1 MAAFDLTPER
11 LRRSVYTDRFAA
23 LARADVDL
31 ATWRTWDKNLVR
43 DHRILVPVD
52 VQAYVVPTDGREAC
66 VDVAGVDGDP
76 APFDPGA
83 VRPPGVHLHW
93 ALPDALLRGEN
104 DPVTRRVRMPRLPD
118 RWVVVRTLLPE
129 GARTAYASGWVL
141 DAVTGGVTPLST
153 YAGTVPPGTPPL
165 DGGVPLEVLDGAARG
180 SLLWTA
186 TYQGA
191 LNRFALHD
199 PLLDLP
205 GVEVAPHGIHRGRAS
220 YTVAGWWTD
229 SGTDPLAGTRGE
241 TSLRARLAEL
251 RWWVSPDGEDA
262 VEYAEDPRSA
272 KLEQYAGLTSPRT
285 YAPVT
290 LQTRYSTSRTTYS
303 AVAPET
309 GLPLAEVAG
318 VVVGPG
324 ATRYHTMLH
333 GSVIGVPVDGTAGGA
348 DDRPDASTL
357 AASLGTDIDDIV
369 SAFAA
374 PALAS
379 DPAKRLGAER
389 LCAAFTGDLLG
400 RIGTPDGLSDLADQE
415 HANGFWAL
423 PGRPVPGARADRLR
437 TEDSTPLGPLAVGR
451 KGRAAHRP
459 AKGATA
465 PTGTKVGWRGVTPM
479 TSRTHATA
487 RDEKQRERDDP
498 GAGARATDPG
508 AAPPA
513 GREVARAAPRVF
525 RPAPLMVGLRGVHPS
540 ARHHGD
546 GMFDDQGLLRCRFP
560 GEVSPSIDGTLDG
573 RTVLPTLG
581 SGAVPS
587 EVTRVVREAILC
599 DGYSVGW
606 LAASSART
614 GADVE
619 AIESRLTAE
628 MLRLYGTSATYDGS
642 GTGLVAAAAR
652 ARAPRAAARDPWSGY
667 SRVEE
672 VTTLQ
677 VAAELSRFSLVAWSP
692 PSPVA
697 ITTWR
702 QPWVPLWLEWR
713 VELTGTEDLA
723 GWSLLDGDLR
733 RTEPV
738 VGATRT
744 LTGRSPLTTG
754 VGSALTTAMAAWLEQ
769 EQARDL
775 ASPSQSVI
783 PDADADVLA
792 AVADLVRPLDLCSA
806 SFDGVREQLLG
817 IAYEGF
823 VQRARGADGV
833 NRPRATGLPV
843 PLFGGALRV
852 LDLRLVD
859 AFGRVVVVPLT
870 GLARTSTQEL
880 PGEPTSLLL
889 PPRIQNSA
897 RWLLRLVDPAYG
909 LDQDP
914 ALAPEAYVDQLHAAL
929 AVTPVSGFLLP
940 DHIDEAL
947 EVFDR
952 DGFPL
957 GQLEHDSFSV
967 DDGPGSV
974 RWEPAPG
981 RPVPPDAGPLTD
993 VPPHAQHAA
1002 LFAAGLVQ
1010 ADIEARQAATTPSC
1024 SALSALLRA
1033 IDSTLWTVDTL
1044 AAIGTPTIAGLVGR
1058 PVAVVRATLRLDAP
1072 DDVDEV
1078 QVDEAGGPAARTA
1091 AYAALAA
1098 HDFPVRIGELGR
1110 SDDSVL
1116 GFFVDD
1122 DYTHFHVVDRVVADS
1137 ALASGPRTG
1146 FLGRLGDSP
1155 GQDPIAHDYLVL
1167 EDTLSIRLGQT
1178 LRLTILML
1186 PAGKVHL
1193 TSGILPRKALELAD
1207 TWVGPGLARMVPS
1220 VRVGPLLVDPAEIR
1234 LPNVASLGSKQQ
1246 FTRRTG
1252 PITWRDDPILAS
1264 TTSAY
1269 LPKMPHEVQEGWIRV
1284 APDEEGGP

>member
-1 MAAFDLTPER
+1 MAGFDLTPER
-11 LRRSVYTDRFAA
+11 LAKSVYTDRFAA

-31 ATWRTWDKNLVR
+31 ATWQTWDPHLVR
-43 DHRILVPVD
+43 DKRILVPVD
-52 VQAYVVPTDGREAC
+52 VQAYVVPAGGSEPC

-76 APFDPGA
+76 APFDTGA
-83 VRPPGVHLHW
+83 VRPAGVHLHW

-104 DPVTRRVRMPRLPD
+104 DPVTKKVRMPRLPD

-129 GARTAYASGWVL
+129 GSRTAYASGWVL

-153 YAGTVPPGTPPL
+153 YAGSVPPGDAPL
-165 DGGVPLEVLDGAARG
+165 DGGVPLEALDGAARG
-180 SLLWTA
+180 SLMWTA
-186 TYQGA
+186 TYRGA
-191 LNRFALHD
+191 INRFALHD
-199 PLLDLP
+199 PLADLP
-205 GVEVAPHGIHRGRAS
+205 GAEVAPQGFHRGRAG

-229 SGTDPLAGTRGE
+229 SGQDPLAGSRGE
-241 TSLRARLAEL
+241 TGLRARLTEL
-251 RWWVSPDGEDA
+251 HWWVSPDGEDA
-262 VEYAEDPRSA
+262 VEYPEDPRTA
-272 KLEQYAGLTSPRT
+272 KLEQYAGLKSPRT
-285 YAPVT
+285 NAPVT
-290 LQTRYSTSRTTYS
+290 LRTEYAKSTTTYS
-303 AVAPET
+303 SVAPEA
-309 GLPLAEVAG
+309 PMPVADVAG
-318 VVVGPG
+318 VVVGLA

-333 GSVIGVPVDGTAGGA
+333 GSVLGVPVDGTAGGA
-348 DDRPDASTL
+348 DDRPDPSTL

-374 PALAS
+374 PALGI
-379 DPAKRLGAER
+379 DPAKRLTAER

-415 HANGFWAL
+415 HANGFWAM

-437 TEDSTPLGPLAVGR
+437 TEDSTPFGPLAVGR
-451 KGRAAHRP
+451 KGRAAARP
-459 AKGATA
+459 GKGSAT
-465 PTGTKVGWRGVTPM
+465 PKGTRVGWRGVSGM
-479 TSRTHATA
+479 TSGTRRATH
-487 RDEKQRERDDP
+487 DDGLLERDDP
-498 GAGARATDPG
+498 GADTRKGATE

-513 GREVARAAPRVF
+513 GREVVRAAPRVY

-540 ARHHGD
+540 SRHHGD
-546 GMFDDQGLLRCRFP
+546 GLFDDQGLLRCRFP
-560 GEVSPSIDGTLDG
+560 GEVSPSIDGTVDG
-573 RTVLPTLG
+573 RSVLPTLG
-581 SGAVPS
+581 NGAVPG
-587 EVTRVVREAILC
+587 EVTRVVREAIVV

-606 LAASSART
+606 LAASSGRT
-614 GADVE
+614 GTDARAVE
-619 AIESRLTAE
+619 ARLTAE
-628 MLRLYGTSATYDGS
+628 MLRLYGTTATYDGS

-652 ARAPRAAARDPWSGY
+652 ARMPRAAARDSWAGRSQ
-667 SRVEE
+667 REE

-692 PSPVA
+692 PSPIA

-723 GWSLLDGDLR
+723 GWSLVDGDLR
-733 RTEPV
+733 RTDPV

-744 LTGRSPLTTG
+744 VTGRSPLTTG
-754 VGSALTTAMAAWLEQ
+754 VGQSLTTAMSTWLAQ

-775 ASPSQSVI
+775 ASPSQSLI
-783 PDADADVLA
+783 PDPDEDVLA
-792 AVADLVRPLDLCSA
+792 AVADLVRPLDLCS
-806 SFDGVREQLLG
+806 SSLDGIREQLLG

-823 VQRARGADGV
+823 VQRVRGTDGV
-833 NRPRATGLPV
+833 NRPRATGRPV
-843 PLFGGALRV
+843 PLFGGSLTV

-859 AFGRVVVVPLT
+859 AFGRVVTVPLA
-870 GLARTSTQEL
+870 GIARTSTQEQ
-880 PGEPTSLLL
+880 PDEPTGVLL

-914 ALAPEAYVDQLHAAL
+914 AAAPEAYVDQLRAAL

-952 DGFPL
+952 DGNPL

-974 RWEPAPG
+974 RWDPAPG

-1010 ADIEARQAATTPSC
+1010 ADIAARQASEPPTC

-1033 IDSTLWTVDTL
+1033 IDSTLWTVDTF

-1072 DDVDEV
+1072 DDLDEV
-1078 QVDEAGGPAARTA
+1078 QVDEAGGPTARAEAFAT
-1091 AYAALAA
+1091 LTA
-1098 HDFPVRIGELGR
+1098 HDFPFRIGELGR

-1122 DYTHFHVVDRVVADS
+1122 DYTRFHVVDQVVAAA

-1146 FLGRLGDSP
+1146 FLGRLGDTP
-1155 GQDPIAHDYLVL
+1155 EPDEIRHDYLVL
-1167 EDTLSIRLGQT
+1167 EDTLTIRVGQT
-1178 LRLTILML
+1178 VRLTILML
-1186 PAGKVHL
+1186 PAGKVHV

-1207 TWVGPGLARMVPS
+1207 TWVRPGLTAMVPS
-1220 VRVGPLLVDPAEIR
+1220 MRVGPLLVDPAEIR
-1234 LPNVASLGSKQQ
+1234 LPNVASIGGKQQ

-1252 PITWRDDPILAS
+1252 AITWRDDPILAS
-1264 TTSAY
+1264 TTNAY
-1269 LPKMPHEVQEGWIRV
+1269 LPKMAHEVQEGWIRV
-1284 APDEEGGP
+1284 APDEDGES